1 MSVIC
6 KKCLIGQ
13 DTENYLALIA
23 KNKAAT
29 PEKYRAAENVY
40 AQRIAVC
47 EDCEKL
53 SGPTCLACGCYVELR
68 AIRKDS
74 KCPYKKWKQ

>member
-13 DTENYLALIA
+13 EAGDYLALIE
-23 KNKAAT
+23 KNRAAT
-29 PEKYRAAENVY
+29 PARIKTPDEEY
-40 AQRIAVC
+40 ARRIGIC
-47 EDCEKL
+47 EACEKL

-68 AIRKDS
+68 ALRKDS
-74 KCPYKKWKQ
+74 HCPYRNW

>member
-1 MSVIC
+1 MSRIC

-13 DTENYLALIA
+13 QVEDYIALIE

-29 PEKYRAAENVY
+29 PEKYRVSQEEYDRRVG
-40 AQRIAVC
+40 IC
-47 EDCEKL
+47 EGCEKL
-53 SGPTCLACGCYVELR
+53 SGPTCLGCGCFVELR

-74 KCPYKKWKQ
+74 HCPYKKW

>member
-1 MSVIC
+1 MSRIC

-13 DTENYLALIA
+13 QAEDYLALIS

-29 PEKYRAAENVY
+29 PEKYRAAED
-40 AQRIAVC
+40 VC
-47 EDCEKL
+47 DKRVAICEECEKL
-53 SGPTCLACGCYVELR
+53 SGPTCLACGCFVELR

-74 KCPYKKWKQ
+74 KCPYKKW

>member
-13 DTENYLALIA
+13 QAEDYLRLIE

-29 PEKYRAAENVY
+29 PAKYRASDGLY
-40 AQRIAVC
+40 ASRIGIC
-47 EDCEKL
+47 EECGHL
-53 SGPTCLACGCYVELR
+53 QGPTCMACGCYVELR
-68 AIRKDS
+68 AIRKEAA
-74 KCPYKKWKQ
+74 CPYKKW